1 MESRQKIKSR
11 KKGLTMQS
19 KKFKVVIT
27 DAEYPSFDVEQKVLS
42 QLNVDLVKCQCTTE
56 EELIRQCRDADAI
69 LNQYAKITPYVIEN
83 LNQVKIIARYGIGVD
98 NVDLEAATK
107 KNIFVTNVVY
117 DICDVAD
124 HTIMLMLALTRKIFK
139 VEESIKKFEWDWKQF
154 HPIPRMKGKTIGIIG
169 LGRVGRQV
177 ARRLSGFD
185 VQLLACDPYIS
196 ADVFTTYHAK
206 QVDHKTL
213 LQHSDIVTIH
223 VPLSNE
229 TRNMIST
236 NELKM
241 MRKKAIVINAARG
254 GIVDE
259 KALCEALKKKEIAGA
274 GLDVL
279 EHEPIQKENPLLHFD
294 NVIITPHMGWYSEDT
309 VDEVQRIA
317 AEQVLEC
324 LQGKIPTNLI
334 NKEVIKKIR

>member
-1 MESRQKIKSR
+1 
-11 KKGLTMQS
+11 MQS
-19 KKFKVVIT
+19 KRFKVVIT
-27 DAEYPSFDVEQKVLS
+27 DAEYPSFDVEKKVLS
-42 QLNVDLVKCQCTTE
+42 PLNVDLVKCQCTTE
-56 EELIRQCRDADAI
+56 EELIRHCRDADAV

-83 LNQVKIIARYGIGVD
+83 LDKVKIIARYGIGVD
-98 NVDLEAATK
+98 NVDLDAATK

-139 VEESIKKFEWDWKQF
+139 VEKSIKKLEWDWKQF
-154 HPIPRMKGKTIGIIG
+154 HPIPRIKGKTVGIIG

-185 VQLLACDPYIS
+185 VQLLACDPYIP

-213 LQHSDIVTIH
+213 LKYSDIVTIH
-223 VPLSNE
+223 VPLNKE

-236 NELKM
+236 NDLQM
-241 MRKKAIVINAARG
+241 MKKKAILINAARG

-279 EHEPIQKENPLLHFD
+279 EHEPIQKEEPLLQFD

-317 AEQVLEC
+317 AEQVLQC
-324 LQGKIPTNLI
+324 LQGRIPSNLV
-334 NKEVIKKIR
+334 NKEVIK

>member
-1 MESRQKIKSR
+1 M
-11 KKGLTMQS
+11 MQS
-19 KKFKVVIT
+19 KKYKIVIT
-27 DAEYPSFDVEQKVLS
+27 DAEYPSFDVEKKVLS
-42 QLNVDLVKCQCTTE
+42 PLNVDLVKCQCTTE
-56 EELIRQCRDADAI
+56 EELIRHCRDADAV

-83 LNQVKIIARYGIGVD
+83 LDKVKIIARYGIGVD
-98 NVDLEAATK
+98 NVDLDAATK

-139 VEESIKKFEWDWKQF
+139 VEKSIKKLEWDWKQF
-154 HPIPRMKGKTIGIIG
+154 HPIPRLKGKTIGIIG

-185 VQLLACDPYIS
+185 VQLLACDPYIP
-196 ADVFTTYHAK
+196 ADVFTIYHAK
-206 QVDHKTL
+206 QVDHETL
-213 LQHSDIVTIH
+213 LKRSDIVTIH
-223 VPLSNE
+223 VPLNKE

-236 NELKM
+236 NDLQM
-241 MRKKAIVINAARG
+241 MKKKAILINAARG

-259 KALCEALKKKEIAGA
+259 KALCAALKKKEIAGA

-317 AEQVLEC
+317 AEQVLQC
-324 LQGKIPTNLI
+324 LQGRIPSNLV
-334 NKEVIKKIR
+334 NKEVIK

>member
-1 MESRQKIKSR
+1 
-11 KKGLTMQS
+11 MQS

-27 DAEYPSFDVEQKVLS
+27 DAEYPSFNVEKKVLS
-42 QLNVDLVKCQCTTE
+42 QLNVDFVKCQCTTE
-56 EELIRQCRDADAI
+56 EELIRHCRDADAL
-69 LNQYAKITPYVIEN
+69 LNQYAKITPHVIEN
-83 LNQVKIIARYGIGVD
+83 LNHVKIIARYGIGVD
-98 NVDLEAATK
+98 NVDLDAARK

-124 HTIMLMLALTRKIFK
+124 HTIMLMLALTRKISQ

-154 HPIPRMKGKTIGIIG
+154 HPIPRIKGKTIGIIG

-185 VQLLACDPYIS
+185 VQLLACDPYIPV
-196 ADVFTTYHAK
+196 DVFTTYHAK
-206 QVDHKTL
+206 QVDYKTL
-213 LQHSDIVTIH
+213 LEHSDIVTIH
-223 VPLSNE
+223 VPLNKE

-236 NELKM
+236 NELKTM
-241 MRKKAIVINAARG
+241 KKKAIVINAARG

-279 EHEPIQKENPLLHFD
+279 EHEPIQKENPLLHFE

-317 AEQVLEC
+317 AEQVLQC
-324 LQGKIPTNLI
+324 LQGRIPSNLV
-334 NKEVIKKIR
+334 NKEVIK